1 MTKQSKQSKQS
12 EAAKK
17 AWITRRKNEIRSG
30 LSKTTPKPAEKT
42 AESKGSA
49 AKRAWRTRRL
59 NELKAEMKIQKETKT
74 KIKPEQP
81 SIKKKTFQT
90 YRSSM
95 AAKKAWITRRRNTKQ
110 K

>member
-1 MTKQSKQSKQS
+1 MTKQSKQS

-30 LSKTTPKPAEKT
+30 LSKTTPKVAKES
-42 AESKGSA
+42 AESKRAEA

-90 YRSSM
+90 YRSSI

>member
-1 MTKQSKQSKQS
+1 MTKQSKQS

-17 AWITRRKNEIRSG
+17 AWITRRKNEIRSRS
-30 LSKTTPKPAEKT
+30 SKTTPKVAKES
-42 AESKGSA
+42 AESKRAEA

-90 YRSSM
+90 YRSSI